1 MLLLFCYLP
10 ISHVYFREPGI
21 SLLGFLFDEGSVDSV
36 SQGHR
41 PSIDAFPADDKDLL
55 LLGFPLECFFQ
66 RIIEHDVVTMLLH
79 VFSLSCDDHVAT
91 VGQGI
96 VGQRLKGLASHDDRM
111 PGGESLEVSHILG
124 QMPRQ
129 SVTEANGPLA

>member
-21 SLLGFLFDEGSVDSV
+21 SLLGFLFDEGSVDPV
-36 SQGHR
+36 GKRQCLT
-41 PSIDAFPADDKDLL
+41 IDAFPADD
-55 LLGFPLECFFQ
+55 

-91 VGQGI
+91 VGQGT
-96 VGQRLKGLASHDDRM
+96 VWQRLKGLASHDDRM